1 MGRHRLPP
9 GRFDGWVGLALI
21 TVVVSGMGYGVVAVV
36 TAPPP
41 TRVPA
46 VVPYRLPYA
55 GPSAPTAAVPTPP
68 PEPRR

>member
-1 MGRHRLPP
+1 MARHRHP
-9 GRFDGWVGLALI
+9 GGRLDGWLGLALI
-21 TVVVSGMGYGVVAVV
+21 TLVISGMAYGVVDVV

-41 TRVPA
+41 ERLPA